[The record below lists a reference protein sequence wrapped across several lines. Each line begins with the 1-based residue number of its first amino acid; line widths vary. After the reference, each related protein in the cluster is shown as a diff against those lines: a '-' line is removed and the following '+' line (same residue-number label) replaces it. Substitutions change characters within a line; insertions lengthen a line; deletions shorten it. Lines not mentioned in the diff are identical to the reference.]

1 MTEKHT
7 IAETQAYLKQ
17 ADRIGLTAEE
27 RAAIKLFL
35 ADNPEAGDL
44 IRGSGGVRKVRFGIR
59 GKGKSGGVR
68 LFTFYWSADNPLYLL
83 TVIAKSKQANLTD
96 AQIAVLAQIVK
107 DLKDGQ

>member
-17 ADRIGLTAEE
+17 ADRIGISAEE

-44 IRGSGGVRKVRFGIR
+44 IRGSGGVRKVRYAVK

-68 LFTFYWSADNPLYLL
+68 LFTFYWSADYPLYLL
-83 TVIAKSKQANLTD
+83 WVIAKSKDANVSKQFVNALYEV
-96 AQIAVLAQIVK
+96 AK
-107 DLKDGQ
+107 ELKDE

>member
-1 MTEKHT
+1 MTDKNT
-7 IAETQAYLKQ
+7 IVETQAYLKQ
-17 ADRIGLTAEE
+17 AERIGISPEE

-44 IRGSGGVRKVRFGIR
+44 IRGSGGVRKVRFALK

-68 LFTFYWSADNPLYLL
+68 LFTFYWSVEHPLYLL

-96 AQIAVLAQIVK
+96 AQVAVLAQIVK
-107 DLKDGQ
+107 ELKDG